1 MVIYSL
7 QGPSNFF
14 GLLTYNVYSVKYPF
28 WYSVLSFN
36 KVIQSYH
43 HPHNEDMDHFLHCR
57 QFPHVPFSPPFPLL
71 KPLVTTDY
79 FLTPIG
85 LQSIFHISF

>member
-1 MVIYSL
+1 MVFTEIHSI
-7 QGPSNFF
+7 NFDK
-14 GLLTYNVYSVKYPF
+14 YRYPF
-28 WYSVLSFN
+28 NYLQIKTIKDF
-36 KVIQSYH
+36 H
-43 HPHNEDMDHFLHCR
+43 HCR

-85 LQSIFHISF
+85 LQSIFHITF